1 MSDNRHPTCA
11 DWVGCVFALILSLG
25 ALPANAGVLS
35 TTDVLAKTG
44 QSIDAWGAA
53 WWQNA
58 FVHPDLLGDTTGE
71 FGYLGNVGGPV
82 FFAEGSGGDPVS
94 LSYTVP
100 NNQYI
105 LLPVATYIWTFF
117 DPCASVGCA
126 RTIVNSFVSGITDA
140 FASIDGVPVADLTSH
155 LVTVDTTTPFVF
167 QVDAGPI
174 GPDGYGGIL
183 DAVQGG
189 LWLML
194 DPLSSGMHTLTF
206 GATVPSLDPFTGDV
220 LDGSIELATNLQLTA
235 VPEPSTVVLLCGG
248 LALAFGLRRSRAAT
262 TKQRKTPRLLSF
274 RGAGVTYPNEKDGA
288 SPTPSVASD
297 IGFPCSLRNASAA
310 PRALRSISS
319 PIGTLT
325 APSSRL
331 SIRSPH
337 RSPKNCSIICR
348 GSP

>member
-1 MSDNRHPTCA
+1 MSDDRHPTCA

-25 ALPANAGVLS
+25 ALPANAGVL
-35 TTDVLAKTG
+35 TTTEVLAKTG

-58 FVHPDLLGDTTGE
+58 FVHPELLGDTTGE

-82 FFAEGSGGDPVS
+82 FFAEGSGGGPVS

-100 NNQYI
+100 DNQYV

-140 FASIDGVPVADLTSH
+140 FASIDGVPVPDLTSH

-206 GATVPSLDPFTGDV
+206 GATVPSLDPITGDV

-235 VPEPSTVVLLCGG
+235 VPEPSTVALLCGG
-248 LALAFGLRRSRAAT
+248 LALAFGLRRSRART
-262 TKQRKTPRLLSF
+262 QPQ
-274 RGAGVTYPNEKDGA
+274 D
-288 SPTPSVASD
+288 
-297 IGFPCSLRNASAA
+297 
-310 PRALRSISS
+310 
-319 PIGTLT
+319 
-325 APSSRL
+325 
-331 SIRSPH
+331 
-337 RSPKNCSIICR
+337 
-348 GSP
+348 